1 MLNRSVIYKKIT
13 LMLISALLC
22 SFILG
27 GCGSAVVT
35 EHTDTAA
42 SDADKT
48 GPSIGIVFDSFV
60 IERWECDRDIFT
72 STAKELGANVIV
84 GNANGDVNEQISI
97 IDHMIENHVD
107 LLVIV
112 AVDGKTLTESVEKAH
127 KAGIKVIS
135 YDRIVN
141 NADTDLYITFDNGE
155 VGRFMAEVI
164 NDALPDGGK
173 YMKVNGSSTDY
184 NVTLVNEGFDK
195 TINDNITLIDEK
207 DCADWNDEEAY
218 DYLTA
223 HPEDISDADAFMC
236 GNDSIAGQ
244 VVRVLSEQRR
254 AGDVTVTGQDADLE
268 ACQRIVEGTQAMTV
282 YKPIEDLAGQ
292 AAKIAVE
299 MANGSGPDTDKTIS
313 DGAYDVPYIS
323 IEPIKVTADNIDD
336 TVIAGG
342 FHMKDDVYLYAGD
355 VSKNDDASSDTSD

>member
-60 IERWECDRDIFT
+60 IERWERDRDIFT

-195 TINDNITLIDEK
+195 TINDDITLIDEK

-223 HPEDISDADAFMC
+223 HPEDISDADA
-236 GNDSIAGQ
+236 
-244 VVRVLSEQRR
+244 LSK
-254 AGDVTVTGQDADLE
+254 DVQ
-268 ACQRIVEGTQAMTV
+268 
-282 YKPIEDLAGQ
+282 
-292 AAKIAVE
+292 E
-299 MANGSGPDTDKTIS
+299 M
-313 DGAYDVPYIS
+313 
-323 IEPIKVTADNIDD
+323 
-336 TVIAGG
+336 
-342 FHMKDDVYLYAGD
+342 
-355 VSKNDDASSDTSD
+355 